1 MFKICDSYMIYIK
14 LGSIEIMTLFRIA
27 LDIIQLLSAITNN
40 LSKILLS
47 FSVCEEGT
55 LIEG

>member
-40 LSKILLS
+40 LSKILFKL
-47 FSVCEEGT
+47 FCLRRGYFN
-55 LIEG
+55 

>member
-47 FSVCEEGT
+47 FSV
-55 LIEG
+55 

>member
-1 MFKICDSYMIYIK
+1 MIYIK

-27 LDIIQLLSAITNN
+27 LDIMQFLSAITNN

-47 FSVCEEGT
+47 FSV
-55 LIEG
+55 

>member
-1 MFKICDSYMIYIK
+1 MIYIK

-47 FSVCEEGT
+47 FSVWEEGT
-55 LIEG
+55 SIEG